1 MVKTVFLDRDGVI
14 NHLVNHNGKMTAPW
28 KVEEFIFM
36 SGAVQCIRRFKNFG
50 KRVIVITNQPDVLD
64 GKMTR
69 ETFDTFKDMLYYLKV
84 DDVFCAEQ
92 RGTEF
97 YKPNNGMIEHYI
109 QKYELNR
116 NHCVLIG
123 DTWKDIVA
131 GDKSIIKTIYSSEEA
146 YNPPKEWNFI
156 QPTYTVKN
164 ITEATKLIE
173 DIL

>member
-1 MVKTVFLDRDGVI
+1 
-14 NHLVNHNGKMTAPW
+14 MTAPW

-69 ETFDTFKDMLYYLKV
+69 KTFDTFKDMLYYLKV

-97 YKPNNGMIEHYI
+97 YKPNNGMLEHYI

-116 NHCVLIG
+116 TECVLIG